1 MTKLI
6 QHPLTILLATIL
18 VIVFFISLESSSNK
32 TQVSSQNI
40 QVLEKEVS
48 QISEEILELQDK
60 IEQTNTQQFQEK
72 IVRNELLLQKP
83 NEFVLQI
90 PQSAL
95 DETEIKEHTQE
106 KQTPLQQWKTL
117 LL

>member
-18 VIVFFISLESSSNK
+18 TIVFFISLESSSNK

-40 QVLEKEVS
+40 QVLEQEVS
-48 QISEEILELQDK
+48 QISEEIIKLQDK
-60 IEQTNTQQFQEK
+60 IEQTGTQHFQEK

-90 PQSAL
+90 PQNTL
-95 DETEIKEHTQE
+95 DDTEIKEHTQAKE
-106 KQTPLQQWKTL
+106 TPLQQWKSL